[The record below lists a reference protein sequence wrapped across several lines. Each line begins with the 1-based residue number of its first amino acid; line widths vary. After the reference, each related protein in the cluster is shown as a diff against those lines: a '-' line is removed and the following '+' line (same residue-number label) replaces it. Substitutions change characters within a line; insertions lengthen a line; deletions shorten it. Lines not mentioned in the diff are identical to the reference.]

1 MPPPPPTP
9 SFKSSSAAPTSFSK
23 FQKQLCLLS
32 RQPLVL
38 GRKESIVNQFLFVLT
53 GSFLYLVVLTLTV
66 YLFLLWSTVVKNGIS
81 DYRRKLLAY
90 PLVDVYVSH
99 KHIGKQN
106 PFIYTVKAVTF
117 FGEKGGW

>member
-1 MPPPPPTP
+1 
-9 SFKSSSAAPTSFSK
+9 
-23 FQKQLCLLS
+23 
-32 RQPLVL
+32 
-38 GRKESIVNQFLFVLT
+38 
-53 GSFLYLVVLTLTV
+53 
-66 YLFLLWSTVVKNGIS
+66 
-81 DYRRKLLAY
+81 LLAY